1 MLIWDQNEEKNKKAS
16 DPEKKVAEK
25 IILRNLLAGWTTQ
38 LNFQKK
44 ICIHSY
50 DEVWLCFKKS
60 KKSEVFEPRKGK
72 GQEVSA
78 TD

>member
-25 IILRNLLAGWTTQ
+25 IILRNLLAGWTIQ

-50 DEVWLCFKKS
+50 DEV
-60 KKSEVFEPRKGK
+60 
-72 GQEVSA
+72 
-78 TD
+78 

>member
-50 DEVWLCFKKS
+50 DEV
-60 KKSEVFEPRKGK
+60 
-72 GQEVSA
+72 
-78 TD
+78 